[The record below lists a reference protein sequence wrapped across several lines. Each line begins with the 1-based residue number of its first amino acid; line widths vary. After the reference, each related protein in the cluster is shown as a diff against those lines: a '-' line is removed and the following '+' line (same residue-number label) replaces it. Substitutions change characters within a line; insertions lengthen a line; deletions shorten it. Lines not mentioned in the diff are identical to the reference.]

1 MRSIFKMQHECRNSS
16 KVIICIQISLKVQK
30 EEEAGSYSSPRNP
43 VLSCF
48 CLTPLEGSIPT
59 QWGKLLSR
67 VFQSH
72 NPNTP
77 LSLSGASLAAL
88 QELKHTDGISRPL
101 PSGLTWILRPR

>member
-1 MRSIFKMQHECRNSS
+1 ME
-16 KVIICIQISLKVQK
+16 VQK
-30 EEEAGSYSSPRNP
+30 GSYSSPRNP

-48 CLTPLEGSIPT
+48 RLTPLQGSIPT

-77 LSLSGASLAAL
+77 LSHSGAGLAAL
-88 QELKHTDGISRPL
+88 QELKHTEGISRPL
-101 PSGLTWILRPR
+101 PSGGSLGEIQGEFKIPSEQ